1 MGKLSICLLKLTLYR
16 LVLFH
21 VIEVLPKE
29 KKAREEKTNPIGQG
43 VLDLSPLLRGTHVC
57 LARIVHN

>member
-1 MGKLSICLLKLTLYR
+1 MFNLLSYICVLPR

-43 VLDLSPLLRGTHVC
+43 VLDLSPLLRGK
-57 LARIVHN
+57 